1 MIIPELPYKA
11 ESFAVMG
18 LERDVEL
25 PAEVA
30 YAHRTA
36 DDMEIYFIANQK
48 NEARNFTASFRQKGL
63 APKLYDAVTGRTYIP
78 EQWAEREGRTEVS
91 LSLPAYG
98 SRFVIFFKSKDAL
111 ELFAGDSLL
120 HEENVAAE
128 NMAKD

>member
-1 MIIPELPYKA
+1 
-11 ESFAVMG
+11 MG

-98 SRFVIFFKSKDAL
+98 SRFVIFFKARMHL
-111 ELFAGDSLL
+111 NSLPVIRFCMRRMWQQRIWQKISPARMERGKS
-120 HEENVAAE
+120 HSA
-128 NMAKD
+128 